1 MHPPRAN
8 GAQTI
13 TAQLGPTNTGKT
25 HRAVERMLQHQTGM
39 IGLPL
44 RLLAREVYDRVS
56 ARVGEAAVALVTGE
70 EKRVPARPR
79 YWVCTVEAMPA
90 EREVDFVAVDEIQLC
105 GHTERGHLFTDRLL
119 HWRGQQ
125 ETWFLGADTI
135 RPILERLVPT
145 AVLDRRPRLSRLLG
159 AGALPLRGL
168 PPRTAV
174 VAFSAGAVYD
184 LAERLRVR
192 RGGAA
197 VVLGA
202 LSPRARNAQVALYQ
216 AGEVDYLVATDAI
229 GMGLNMDVD
238 CVAFAELCKFDG
250 RQMRELEDAE
260 LAQIAGRAGRH
271 HNDGR
276 FATLAPL
283 PPLPAA
289 ITRAIETHRFPAQK
303 RILWRSRDLN
313 TSSLDALAASLRQR
327 PFAACLELQDQAED
341 SRALLRLGQDSEV
354 LARARDPESVALL
367 WEVCQIPDYRQLQLD
382 DHFQLLRAVFLQLRG
397 PRQRLADDWIRHHV
411 DHLDDPQ
418 GDIDTLL
425 ARMAFIRTWTYIT
438 HHTRWVDDARAWQ
451 ERARA
456 IEDRLSDAL
465 HDKLVL
471 RFVDPTSR
479 RTRSRKRRDGS
490 LGEQLRAV
498 VPVLAE
504 PSDETVAAIPR
515 WIDGLVDAAHDRF
528 RLDDTGRILDG
539 DRVLARLAAGV
550 DRLRP
555 EITLLVDDLGAGQ
568 RLRLQRRLVAW
579 TRDWVAQLL
588 APLRDERLAGLG
600 PAGRGLC
607 YQLEQGLGTV
617 LVAHAGEQVRDLE
630 PRDRSALGR
639 AGVRVGRHVVFS
651 VRLLRPEALRERA
664 LLCQAE
670 IGYRLQQP
678 RADAVSFLPSAEV
691 SDAIYAAMGFPVFG
705 GRAIRADVVEPV
717 ASLVISR
724 ASPAEIARRL
734 GCYPDEVEPI
744 REAFAPSGR
753 RSRR

>member
-1 MHPPRAN
+1 MHPPRTD
-8 GAQTI
+8 GAQSI

-25 HRAVERMLQHQTGM
+25 HRAVERMLQHGSGM

-56 ARVGEAAVALVTGE
+56 ARVGEGAVALVTGE

-79 YWVCTVEAMPA
+79 YWVCTVEAMPL
-90 EREVDFVAVDEIQLC
+90 EREVDFFAVDEIQLC
-105 GHTERGHLFTDRLL
+105 GHPERGHVFTDRLL
-119 HWRGQQ
+119 HGRGRQ

-145 AVLDRRPRLSRLLG
+145 AVLDRRPRLSRLCG
-159 AGALPLRGL
+159 AGALPLRSL

-174 VAFSAGAVYD
+174 VAFSAGAVYR
-184 LAERLRVR
+184 LAELLRVR

-238 CVAFAELCKFDG
+238 CVVFAELCKFDG
-250 RQMRELEDAE
+250 RQTRELQDAE

-289 ITRAIETHRFPAQK
+289 VSHAIEDHRFPVQR
-303 RILWRSRDLN
+303 RIFWRSRDLD
-313 TSSLDALAASLRQR
+313 TSSVDALLASLRQR
-327 PFAACLELQDQAED
+327 PFAACLELQDGAED
-341 SRALLRLGQDSEV
+341 SRALVRLAQDSEV
-354 LARARDPESVALL
+354 MARARDADSVALL

-382 DHFQLLRAVFLQLRG
+382 DHFQLLRAVFLQLQG
-397 PRQRLADDWIRHHV
+397 PRQRLADDWIRRHV
-411 DHLDDPQ
+411 DHLDDAQ

-465 HDKLVL
+465 HERLVA

-479 RTRSRKRRDGS
+479 RTRARGRATDRWASNCAPSCPHWPTRTLKTRTRPRRSHAGS
-490 LGEQLRAV
+490 TGWWRRRHQ
-498 VPVLAE
+498 
-504 PSDETVAAIPR
+504 
-515 WIDGLVDAAHDRF
+515 RF
-528 RLDDTGRILDG
+528 RLDNAGRILDG

-555 EITLLVDDLGAGQ
+555 EVTLLVDDLGAGQ
-568 RLRLQRRLVAW
+568 RLRLHRRLVAW

-588 APLRDERLAGLG
+588 APLRDERLASLG
-600 PAGRGLC
+600 PAARGLV

-617 LVAHAGEQVRDLE
+617 LVASAREQVRELDRAIAACSAARACAWAAMWCFRPGCCN
-630 PRDRSALGR
+630 PRRCASALCCARPRSAGGSNQDR
-639 AGVRVGRHVVFS
+639 GPTRCRW
-651 VRLLRPEALRERA
+651 
-664 LLCQAE
+664 
-670 IGYRLQQP
+670 
-678 RADAVSFLPSAEV
+678 
-691 SDAIYAAMGFPVFG
+691 FPVP
-705 GRAIRADVVEPV
+705 R
-717 ASLVISR
+717 
-724 ASPAEIARRL
+724 
-734 GCYPDEVEPI
+734 
-744 REAFAPSGR
+744 
-753 RSRR
+753 

>member
-1 MHPPRAN
+1 
-8 GAQTI
+8 
-13 TAQLGPTNTGKT
+13 
-25 HRAVERMLQHQTGM
+25 V
-39 IGLPL
+39 
-44 RLLAREVYDRVS
+44 
-56 ARVGEAAVALVTGE
+56 
-70 EKRVPARPR
+70 
-79 YWVCTVEAMPA
+79 
-90 EREVDFVAVDEIQLC
+90 
-105 GHTERGHLFTDRLL
+105 
-119 HWRGQQ
+119 
-125 ETWFLGADTI
+125 
-135 RPILERLVPT
+135 
-145 AVLDRRPRLSRLLG
+145 
-159 AGALPLRGL
+159 
-168 PPRTAV
+168 
-174 VAFSAGAVYD
+174 
-184 LAERLRVR
+184 
-192 RGGAA
+192 
-197 VVLGA
+197 
-202 LSPRARNAQVALYQ
+202 
-216 AGEVDYLVATDAI
+216 
-229 GMGLNMDVD
+229 
-238 CVAFAELCKFDG
+238 
-250 RQMRELEDAE
+250 
-260 LAQIAGRAGRH
+260 
-271 HNDGR
+271 
-276 FATLAPL
+276 
-283 PPLPAA
+283 
-289 ITRAIETHRFPAQK
+289 QK
-303 RILWRSRDLN
+303 NILWRSRDLD

-341 SRALLRLGQDSEV
+341 GRALARLGQDSEV
-354 LARARDPESVALL
+354 LAHARDPESVALL

-456 IEDRLSDAL
+456 IEDRLSDVL

-479 RTRSRKRRDGS
+479 RTRSRGRRDGS
-490 LGEQLRAV
+490 LGQQLRAV

-504 PSDETVAAIPR
+504 PSDETVASIPR
-515 WIDGLVDAAHDRF
+515 WIDGLVDATHDRF

-539 DRVLARLAAGV
+539 DRVLARLTAGG
-550 DRLRP
+550 DLLRP

-617 LVAHAGEQVRDLE
+617 LVGHAGEQLRDLE
-630 PRDRSALGR
+630 ARDRSALGR
-639 AGVRVGRHVVFS
+639 AGVRLGRHVVFS
-651 VRLLRPEALRERA
+651 VRLLRPEVLRERT

-678 RADAVSFLPSAEV
+678 RADAVSFLPSSEV
-691 SDAIYAAMGFPVFG
+691 SDATYAAMGFPVFG
-705 GRAIRADVVEPV
+705 GRAIRVDVVEPV
-717 ASLVISR
+717 AGLVISR
-724 ASPAEIARRL
+724 ASPVEIARRL

-744 REAFAPSGR
+744 REAFAPSRR